1 MKARLLIVDDEQ
13 DMLRLL
19 ERTVAGEVDC
29 QVDTAGNAF
38 KARALMESTQYDLV
52 LLDVRMPGMDGM
64 EFLGKIRSDSP
75 DVTVVMMTA
84 YGTIDLAVDAIKQG
98 AYDFLT
104 KPFELDKVV
113 HVVDKALERSRLVR
127 ENRLLQERLRKQEGF
142 QEMIGVSPRM
152 TKVFETIRLVAAT
165 DATILITG
173 ESGTGKD
180 LAARAI
186 HKTSPRSDHAF
197 VAVNCPNLPEEILES
212 ELFGYRK
219 GAFTHA
225 VRDKKGLFWEAQRGT
240 IYLDEIGDISGTLQ
254 TKLLRVLQDKEIRP
268 LGETKSVKVDVRI
281 VASTN
286 QDLRRKIEERRFRED
301 LFYRLNVISLH
312 MPPLRERPEDI
323 PPLAAHFLKKWCQD
337 LGKPAKRL
345 ATEAMDRLLKQTWPG
360 NVRQLENLI
369 RRAVILSRGTD
380 IQPDEIEW
388 ESNNEA
394 ECLVADQVKH
404 LPYKDAKRLVLERF
418 HLEYVSSALLRNGG
432 NVTHAAKELGME
444 RQALQQI
451 MRRYGI
457 KSKDYQQAT
466 GDHA

>member
-1 MKARLLIVDDEQ
+1 MKARLLIVDDER

-29 QVDTAGNAF
+29 HVDTAVNAY
-38 KARALMESTQYDLV
+38 KAQALMEAQPYDLV

-64 EFLGKIRSDSP
+64 ELLGKIRTDSP

-84 YGTIDLAVDAIKQG
+84 FGTIDLAVDAIKQG

-113 HVVDKALERSRLVR
+113 HVVDKALERSHLVR
-127 ENRLLQERLRKQEGF
+127 ENRLLQERLRKQESF
-142 QEMIGVSPRM
+142 QEMVGMSHRM
-152 TKVFETIRLVAAT
+152 AKVFETIGLVAGT

-186 HKTSPRSDHAF
+186 HGTSPRADRPY

-225 VRDKKGLFWEAQRGT
+225 VKDKKGLFWEAQGGT

-254 TKLLRVLQDKEIRP
+254 TKLLRVLQEKEIRP
-268 LGETKSVKVDVRI
+268 LGETRNVKVDVRI
-281 VASTN
+281 IASTN
-286 QDLRRKIEERRFRED
+286 QDLRSKIEERLFRED
-301 LFYRLNVISLH
+301 LFYRLNVISIH

-323 PPLAAHFLKKWCQD
+323 PLLAEHFLKKCSQD
-337 LGKPAKRL
+337 LDKPPKRL
-345 ATEAMDRLLKQTWPG
+345 APETMDRLLKQHWPG
-360 NVRQLENLI
+360 NVRELENAI
-369 RRAVILSRGTD
+369 RRAVILSSGQEIR
-380 IQPDEIEW
+380 PDEIDWANPE
-388 ESNNEA
+388 EA
-394 ECLVADQVKH
+394 ECLMTDQVKRM
-404 LPYKDAKRLVLERF
+404 PYKEAKRLVLERF
-418 HLEYVSSALLRNGG
+418 HFEYVSEALMRNRG
-432 NVTHAAKELGME
+432 NVTRAAKECGME
-444 RQALQQI
+444 RQALQQV

-457 KSKDYQQAT
+457 KSRDFQEAES
-466 GDHA
+466 